1 MTAPVSLQRR
11 AVGATKSSMS
21 RNRGKFFG
29 AAELRLALLA
39 LAALVV
45 LLIPAHAE
53 GLFDISTLRT
63 NQDLS
68 PYLRTLSTEQQ
79 QIIVEMPPNAA
90 GKVESLSLESVGKGP
105 LFQWKI
111 LALTNNGASPRNL
124 VLVIDNQRFAGSGII
139 MPQAPGSVVLAASQA
154 GGAQIS
160 SLPALSHDAFSIDLE
175 PSTSAALAFQVSS
188 DRTSVMLWDR
198 ESYDLNVR
206 SLAFFRGALLG
217 INLLL
222 VVTVILLFTSQF
234 RLPLLAGGLFTLS
247 ATAFMAFEAGYLS
260 QPFWI
265 IGFFNLKPVELRAII
280 ESFMTISAL
289 LCLGTMTEVRR
300 AVPMVFNAS
309 MMLALLALALPVYA
323 FIDPE
328 FVSTLSRIFFAL
340 ISIVAVVVLYL
351 LRNRKPP
358 RVTIIQWSLL
368 LVWVILAML
377 AALGD
382 ADGFPYS
389 PVLLLGLTTVLIAF
403 TYGFTK
409 TVAGDGLISQHIFQE
424 AGRRGLALAGAQQY
438 VWDWHPQ
445 DRQFYVSEELERA
458 LGHPQGT
465 FRQAGSEA
473 LLDIMHPSDR
483 TAYLAALESTERR
496 GRGFISRDLRLQRGD
511 GTYRW
516 FELRA
521 RGMSGP
527 DSRLVRAIG
536 TLSDITNTKRAEER
550 LLNDAVYDQV
560 TGLPN
565 RALLLDRLNRE
576 IAMHHVENLYV
587 MLLDIDRFK
596 DINDGL
602 GFDAG
607 DGLLN
612 VVGRRIS
619 SLVDPEDTVAR
630 LPGNQFAVLVPNAG
644 PNRNVPKFAEAVC
657 ALIAQPVAIKNQE
670 VFLTANMGVARYR
683 QLGQTA
689 DQFMK
694 DAAIALYEAKRRG
707 NENVQFFQPSMRD
720 ERGELVALEGE
731 LRRALERN
739 EIEVHYQ
746 PIARLRDM
754 DIAGFEALVRWRH
767 PVLGLMPPESFLEVA
782 EQTGMIRD
790 IGRFVLNEATRQ
802 LGIWQRAFRPT
813 DPVFMAVNVSAS
825 QLLESDLVS
834 DIGAAIIREAVYRQ
848 TLKIEITE
856 SVVMQYPE
864 KAAGLLERIK
874 QLGVGLACDDF
885 GTGYSS
891 LSSLRNLPFD
901 TLKVDRSFVTP
912 DPSDD
917 RAAIILEAIIALAHD
932 LGLSIVAEGIENQA
946 QVDRLG
952 GLMCDYGQGYFIGAP
967 MTAKQVTETLA
978 ALPYVQDYGKSVISS
993 LLERAEADSEETL
1006 NPVDLSTAA
1015 IERALKTQAEP
1026 AKVEPRL
1033 GLPAAAG
1040 AIATLA
1046 PPPGVSPMAPRVSRP
1061 QPAAAQANPKP
1072 RRTAAKR
1079 DKPEPASS
1087 KKKAPAKKAKSKRS

>member
-1 MTAPVSLQRR
+1 MTPPVFLQRCP
-11 AVGATKSSMS
+11 VGATKSFMS
-21 RNRGKFFG
+21 RNRGTEYG
-29 AAELRLALLA
+29 AALVRLALLA
-39 LAALVV
+39 LVALFAVYV
-45 LLIPAHAE
+45 PAQAE
-53 GLFDISTLRT
+53 GLLDISTLRT

-68 PYLRTLSTEQQ
+68 PYLRTLSTEQK

-90 GKVESLSLESVGKGP
+90 GKVESLSLESVGNGP
-105 LFQWKI
+105 MFQWKI
-111 LALTNNGASPRNL
+111 LALTNNGTTPRNM

-139 MPQAPGSVVLAASQA
+139 RPLAPGSVVLAAAQT

-160 SLPALSHDAFSIDLE
+160 SLAALSHDAFSIDLA
-175 PSTSAALAFQVSS
+175 PATSAALAFQVSS
-188 DRTSVMLWDR
+188 DTTSVMLWDR

-260 QPFWI
+260 QPFWVL
-265 IGFFNLKPVELRAII
+265 GFFNLKPVELRAII
-280 ESFMTISAL
+280 ESFMVISAL
-289 LCLGTMTEVRR
+289 LCFGTMTEVRR
-300 AVPMVFNAS
+300 GAPMLFNAS
-309 MMLALLALALPVYA
+309 MMLAMLALALPVYA

-328 FVSTLSRIFFAL
+328 LVSTLARVSFAL
-340 ISIVAVVVLYL
+340 VTIAAVTELYL
-351 LRNRKPP
+351 LRSRKPA
-358 RVTIIQWSLL
+358 RVTIVQWSLL
-368 LVWVILAML
+368 LGWVVIAML

-389 PVLLLGLTTVLIAF
+389 PLLLLGLTIVLIAF
-403 TYGFTK
+403 VYGFTK

-473 LLDIMHPSDR
+473 LLDIMHPADR
-483 TAYLAALESTERR
+483 TAYLAALETTERR
-496 GRGFISRDLRLQRGD
+496 GRGFISRDIRLQRGD

-536 TLSDITNTKRAEER
+536 TLSDITNTKRSEER

-576 IAMHHVENLYV
+576 ISIHHIENLYV

-619 SLVDPEDTVAR
+619 SLADPEDTVAR
-630 LPGNQFAVLVPNAG
+630 LPGNQFAILVPNAG

-657 ALIAQPVAIKNQE
+657 ALIAQPVEIKNQE
-670 VFLTANMGVARYR
+670 VFLTAHLGVARYR

-707 NENVQFFQPSMRD
+707 NENVQLFQPSMRD

-767 PVLGLMPPESFLEVA
+767 PALGLMPPESFLEVA
-782 EQTGMIRD
+782 EQTNMIRD

-825 QLLESDLVS
+825 QLLESDLVT

-864 KAAGLLERIK
+864 KASGLLERIK

-901 TLKVDRSFVTP
+901 TLKVDRSFITP

-917 RAAIILEAIIALAHD
+917 RAAVILEAVIALAHD
-932 LGLSIVAEGIENQA
+932 LGLTIVAEGIENQA

-952 GLMCDYGQGYFIGAP
+952 SLMCDYGQGYFIGAP

-993 LLERAEADSEETL
+993 LLERAEADSDNTL
-1006 NPVDLSTAA
+1006 NPVGLSTTA
-1015 IERALKTQAEP
+1015 IERALKTQTESQRAEP
-1026 AKVEPRL
+1026 NL
-1033 GLPAAAG
+1033 GLAATAV
-1040 AIATLA
+1040 ATLA
-1046 PPPGVSPMAPRVSRP
+1046 PPPGLSPMAPRVARP
-1061 QPAAAQANPKP
+1061 QPASPQASLKP
-1072 RRTAAKR
+1072 RRAAAKR
-1079 DKPEPASS
+1079 EKQEPAA
-1087 KKKAPAKKAKSKRS
+1087 KKKTPAKKAKAKRS